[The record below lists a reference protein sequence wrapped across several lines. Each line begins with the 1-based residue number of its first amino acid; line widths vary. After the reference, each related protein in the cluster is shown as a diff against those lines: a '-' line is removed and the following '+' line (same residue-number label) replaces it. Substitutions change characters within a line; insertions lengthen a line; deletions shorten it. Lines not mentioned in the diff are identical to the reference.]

1 MTNLFEIPTP
11 TLAIIGAAERY
22 PVNRIYC
29 VARNYA
35 AHAREMGGSPERET
49 PFFFSKPANALTEN
63 NASIP
68 FPLNT
73 QDLHHEVELVVA
85 LAGEALASKG
95 EHLSV
100 DEASAAVFAY
110 GVGIDFT
117 RRDLQAIAKEKG
129 RPWDAAKGFDHSA
142 PVSALTRADQ
152 ISDITAA
159 NISLQVNGEL
169 RQQGLISDLIWNIPE
184 LIAQLSHYY
193 CLRPGDL
200 IFTGTPAG
208 VSAVVAGDKM
218 EGTIDQ
224 LETLRISLIARP

>member
-1 MTNLFEIPTP
+1 MINLFEIPSP
-11 TLAIIGAAERY
+11 TLAIVGAAERY

-35 AHAREMGGSPERET
+35 AHAREMGANPERES
-49 PFFFSKPANALTEN
+49 PFFFAKPANALTQN
-63 NASIP
+63 NTAIP
-68 FPLNT
+68 FPLST
-73 QDLHHEVELVVA
+73 KDLHHEVELVVA
-85 LAGEALASKG
+85 LAGAGLENKG
-95 EHLSV
+95 EHLSL

-117 RRDLQAIAKEKG
+117 RRDLQAVAKELG
-129 RPWDAAKGFDHSA
+129 RPWDTAKGFDHSA

-152 ISDITAA
+152 VNDITSAG
-159 NISLQVNGEL
+159 ISLHVNGEL

-184 LIAQLSHYY
+184 LIAELSNYY

-218 EGTIDQ
+218 EGKIDQ
-224 LETLRISLIARP
+224 LETLRVSLSPRP